1 MWQQVRRL
9 QERFADPLLTTLTI
23 MVAILLFV
31 IAPLQVGG
39 AISEHYLGYIFLT
52 VLIVAAFTLSRSSVA
67 FCAILVAM
75 VLIAIDVTL
84 KLKQPSFIEIYLD
97 AVAWLIA
104 GLTLSVV
111 VARAV
116 FAPGKVTFH
125 RIVGAI
131 LLYLSIG
138 WVFVG
143 VFSIVAL
150 FRARC
155 V

>member
-9 QERFADPLLTTLTI
+9 QERFAYPLLSTLTI

-31 IAPLQVGG
+31 IAPFQVGG
-39 AISEHYLGYIFLT
+39 AISEHYFGYIFLT

-97 AVAWLIA
+97 AVAWLI
-104 GLTLSVV
+104 
-111 VARAV
+111 
-116 FAPGKVTFH
+116 
-125 RIVGAI
+125 
-131 LLYLSIG
+131 
-138 WVFVG
+138 
-143 VFSIVAL
+143 
-150 FRARC
+150 
-155 V
+155 